1 MMLRSRLSR
10 ARGPL
15 GYGATLVAI
24 SCISA
29 CGSSGT
35 ATLNTVRVE
44 RAVANSILKERGL
57 YTTVTCPSKV
67 LRKAGR
73 IFVCQARLS
82 VGVYPVSVTETN
94 ANGHVSYENRT
105 PLVVLKNIAS
115 IERAI
120 RASIARQRHLRS
132 TVSCPAAVLQ
142 QAGLTFTCE
151 ATVNGRQY
159 PFSVTEIEGEH
170 VRYAAA

>member
-1 MMLRSRLSR
+1 MAVSRVRRS
-10 ARGPL
+10 L

-24 SCISA
+24 LSISA

-57 YTTVTCPSKV
+57 YTTVACPSKV
-67 LRKAGR
+67 PRKAGR
-73 IFVCQARLS
+73 VFVCQAHLA
-82 VGVYPVSVTETN
+82 VGTYPVTVTETN
-94 ANGHVSYENRT
+94 GNGYVRYENRT
-105 PLVVLKNIAS
+105 ALVVLKNIAN

-120 RASIARQRHLRS
+120 QASIARQRHLRS
-132 TVSCPAAVLQ
+132 TVSCPAEVLQ

-151 ATVNGRQY
+151 ATVNGRHY

-170 VRYAAA
+170 VRYAAG